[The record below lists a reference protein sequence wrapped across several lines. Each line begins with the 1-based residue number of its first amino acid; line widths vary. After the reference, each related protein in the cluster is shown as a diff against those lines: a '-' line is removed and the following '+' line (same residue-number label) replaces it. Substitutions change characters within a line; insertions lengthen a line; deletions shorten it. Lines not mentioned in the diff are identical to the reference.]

1 MEQLLHHLRNL
12 GFTEMEA
19 KVMVELAGKGPSSGY
34 EVAKRLGVSRSNV
47 YTTLQRLSQQGFL
60 HHSSGEP
67 IRYSMIKTE
76 ELTHMISGQIRESL
90 SFIENQMPR
99 IEPEQPPFCSVEGD
113 HHVLATLVQRL
124 ERAEREIV
132 IDVSHE
138 EATLLRDE
146 LERAESRGVKLLW
159 STDGGETSLSRHMLW
174 PGWDVSFTQTSVNA
188 GRKFSFVIDRK
199 WCMLGMRGEDYPTSA
214 MVSIHPAMSE
224 LLLSHFTQEM
234 VLYEMEKDI
243 GETLTERYGLHYE
256 QIYKKYVGVDS
267 QIGGEDNNNKEE

>member
-19 KVMVELAGKGPSSGY
+19 KVMVQLAERGPSSGY

-47 YTTLQRLSQQGFL
+47 YTTLQRLSQQRFL
-60 HHSSGEP
+60 NSSTGEP
-67 IRYSMIKTE
+67 VRYSMIKTE
-76 ELTHMISGQIRESL
+76 ELTQMISGQMRESL
-90 SFIENQMPR
+90 SFIESQMPR
-99 IEPEQPPFCSVEGD
+99 TEPDQPLIYSVEGD
-113 HHVLATLVQRL
+113 QQVLAMLAQKL
-124 ERAEREIV
+124 EKAEREIV

-159 STDGGETSLSRHMLW
+159 STDGGETSLSRHMLL
-174 PGWDVSFTQTSVNA
+174 PGWDLSFTQPSMNT

-199 WCMLGMRGEDYPTSA
+199 WCMLGMRKEDFPTMA
-214 MVSIHPAMSE
+214 MVSVHPMMLE

-234 VLYEMEKDI
+234 VLYEIEKDV
-243 GETLTERYGLHYE
+243 GNALTERYGQHYE
-256 QIYKKYVGVDS
+256 RIYNKYVGVDS
-267 QIGGEDNNNKEE
+267 AEGNEDNNK